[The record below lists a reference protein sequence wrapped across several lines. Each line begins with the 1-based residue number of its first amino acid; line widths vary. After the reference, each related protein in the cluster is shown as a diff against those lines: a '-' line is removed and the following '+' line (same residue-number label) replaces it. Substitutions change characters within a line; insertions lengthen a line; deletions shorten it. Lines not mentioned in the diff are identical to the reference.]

1 MRPRS
6 GSTFRKEHLQS
17 NVIGFSNDAT
27 STYLAAT
34 EQWAELTPL
43 LSFAFSA
50 AKACD
55 EMVWVPPAT
64 SDFAMRKIWLGRI
77 PSPGIPRLCL
87 FVAPDSIIL
96 RLADARRN
104 AKSR

>member
-64 SDFAMRKIWLGRI
+64 SDFAMRGSGLEGSLALASQDCVSSWRQI
-77 PSPGIPRLCL
+77 PSSC
-87 FVAPDSIIL
+87 D
-96 RLADARRN
+96 
-104 AKSR
+104 